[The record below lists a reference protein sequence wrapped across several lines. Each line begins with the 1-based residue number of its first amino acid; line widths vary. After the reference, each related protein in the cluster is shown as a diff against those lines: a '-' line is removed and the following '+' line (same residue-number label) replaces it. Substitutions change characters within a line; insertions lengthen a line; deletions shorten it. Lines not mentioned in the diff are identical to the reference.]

1 MGDLYVFQR
10 VVFIFPEKKNEH
22 LIDASLIGVQVSSS
36 KSRHKHLK

>member
-1 MGDLYVFQR
+1 MSFRGLCLF
-10 VVFIFPEKKNEH
+10 FLKKKNEH